1 MNTSRGLED
10 NHAHSFMIELL
21 KMIDNLD
28 SYVQIKIVQNVYIIE
43 HDGVLLNKES
53 RFEMFRSLRVK
64 ELHFD
69 YFY

>member
-1 MNTSRGLED
+1 
-10 NHAHSFMIELL
+10 MIELL
-21 KMIDNLD
+21 KIIDNLD